1 MSQPV
6 QPTTGETTAD
16 PVLDEVP
23 EPTAADLADLA
34 LHDPAVD
41 DPELVESVRGARA
54 RDAESRDGESGGATA
69 DVSPVPGSGLET
81 DDSLDTFAMGEEI
94 PAGLLEDAGSLDQEG
109 SLTAVVAGDAD
120 SGDLADIDAENLDLG
135 RDTGTDDPDAFLDDA
150 ESEAVAYGEG
160 DVDRGA
166 YDENGVAGP
175 LNPDADPEP
184 LGFDGPVPDESDPTV
199 LDTSGANSGAD
210 GPPGTP
216 DFLASAAG
224 DTAADPYLTGDSP
237 SGAELGGGRVLAAD
251 GEADGTVAEA
261 AVALDAADGSDE
273 EDPVAEF
280 RRVLRGKPGDWYVV
294 HTYSGMEN
302 RVRANLENR
311 ITSLNMEDYIF
322 EVQVPE
328 EEVDEIKN
336 GQRKRVRRNVL
347 PGYLLVRMDLTDQSW
362 SAVRNTPQVT
372 GFVGQ
377 SHQPLPLSFD
387 EVEKML
393 MPAVEKAARGG
404 VAVRPQTS
412 VLDYETG
419 DSVMVVEGPF
429 ASLHATI
436 TEINADAQKVRGLVE
451 IFGRETPVELS
462 FSQIQKL

>member
-6 QPTTGETTAD
+6 QPTGAD
-16 PVLDEVP
+16 ARLDDVDGPSDSEI
-23 EPTAADLADLA
+23 LAM
-34 LHDPAVD
+34 
-41 DPELVESVRGARA
+41 
-54 RDAESRDGESGGATA
+54 DAESRDAESSGSSA
-69 DVSPVPGSGLET
+69 DVSPVPGSGAET
-81 DDSLDTFAMGEEI
+81 DDSLDTFAMGEEV
-94 PAGLLEDAGSLDQEG
+94 PAGLLEDVGDLGEVG
-109 SLTAVVAGDAD
+109 SLTTAVEGDPD
-120 SGDLADIDAENLDLG
+120 TGDLEDVDSEDRDRG
-135 RDTGTDDPDAFLDDA
+135 RDTGTDDEADEYLDDG
-150 ESEAVAYGEG
+150 ERLAVAYGEG
-160 DVDRGA
+160 DVSQGA
-166 YDENGVAGP
+166 FGANGVAGYV
-175 LNPDADPEP
+175 NPDADPEP
-184 LGFDGPVPDESDPTV
+184 LDLDGPAPDESDPTV
-199 LDTSGANSGAD
+199 T
-210 GPPGTP
+210 GPTRDEAGVEDPFGTP
-216 DFLASAAG
+216 GFLREAAG
-224 DTAADPYLTGDSP
+224 DTAADPYLEGDTP
-237 SGAELGGGRVLAAD
+237 SSSELGAGRVLAED
-251 GEADGTVAEA
+251 GVGPTGSVAEGVQAADAAGGGAENGDDA
-261 AVALDAADGSDE
+261 AVDALE
-273 EDPVAEF
+273 EF
-280 RRVLRGKPGDWYVV
+280 RRVLRSKPGDWYVV

-347 PGYLLVRMDLTDQSW
+347 PGYLLVRMELTDQSW
-362 SAVRNTPQVT
+362 AAVRNTPQVT

-393 MPAVEKAARGG
+393 APAVEKAARGASG
-404 VAVRPQTS
+404 APTRPPTS

-436 TEINADAQKVRGLVE
+436 TEINGDAQKVRGLVE

>member
-1 MSQPV
+1 VSQPV
-6 QPTTGETTAD
+6 QPTSGETAGN
-16 PVLDEVP
+16 PLLDDVA
-23 EPTAADLADLA
+23 EPTAAELADLA
-34 LHDPAVD
+34 RD
-41 DPELVESVRGARA
+41 EES
-54 RDAESRDGESGGATA
+54 RDAESSGSSA

-81 DDSLDTFAMGEEI
+81 DDSLDTFAVGEEV
-94 PAGLLEDAGSLDQEG
+94 PAGLLEDVGSLDEEG
-109 SLTAVVAGDAD
+109 SLTAVVSGDPD
-120 SGDLADIDAENLDLG
+120 TGDLADINAEDG
-135 RDTGTDDPDAFLDDA
+135 SYGSGTGTDDPDAYLDDS
-150 ESEAVAYGEG
+150 ESLAVAYAEG
-160 DVDRGA
+160 DVDSGA
-166 YDENGVAGP
+166 FDENGVAGR

-184 LGFDGPVPDESDPTV
+184 LNFDGAAPDESDPTV
-199 LDTSGANSGAD
+199 TGSTRSEAGTSAGF
-210 GPPGTP
+210 GTAE
-216 DFLASAAG
+216 FLGEAAG
-224 DTAADPYLTGDSP
+224 DTAADPYLSGDEP
-237 SGAELGGGRVLAAD
+237 TNAELGGGRVLAEDPA
-251 GEADGTVAEA
+251 GATGSVAEA
-261 AVALDAADGSDE
+261 VDGLVLDESGEPE
-273 EDPVAEF
+273 EDPVEEF
-280 RRVLRGKPGDWYVV
+280 RRVLRAKPGDWYVV

-336 GQRKRVRRNVL
+336 GQRKHVRRNVL
-347 PGYLLVRMDLTDQSW
+347 PGYLLVRMELTDQSW

-377 SHQPLPLSFD
+377 SHQPLPLSHA

-393 MPAVEKAARGG
+393 APAVEKAAHPGSASRT
-404 VAVRPQTS
+404 QTT

-436 TEINADAQKVRGLVE
+436 TEINGDAQKVRGLVE

>member
-1 MSQPV
+1 MSQPD
-6 QPTTGETTAD
+6 QPSTGETTAD
-16 PVLDEVP
+16 PVLDGVP
-23 EPTAADLADLA
+23 EPTAADLADSA
-34 LHDPAVD
+34 LLESD
-41 DPELVESVRGARA
+41 LV
-54 RDAESRDGESGGATA
+54 RDAESRDAESGGATA
-69 DVSPVPGSGLET
+69 DVSPIPGSGLET
-81 DDSLDTFAMGEEI
+81 DDSLDTFAMGEEV

-109 SLTAVVAGDAD
+109 SLTAVVGGDAD
-120 SGDLADIDAENLDLG
+120 TGDLADLNSEDLDLG
-135 RDTGTDDPDAFLDDA
+135 RDTGTDDPDAFLDDS
-150 ESEAVAYGEG
+150 EREAVAYGEG

-166 YDENGVAGP
+166 YAENGVAGP

-199 LDTSGANSGAD
+199 QDTSAANSGAD
-210 GPPGTP
+210 GPAGTP
-216 DFLASAAG
+216 EFLESAAG

-237 SGAELGGGRVLAAD
+237 SGAELGGGRVLADD
-251 GEADGTVAEA
+251 GAADGTVAEA
-261 AVALDAADGSDE
+261 ADAVEAAEEAGE

-280 RRVLRGKPGDWYVV
+280 RRVLRAKPGDWYVV

-311 ITSLNMEDYIF
+311 ITSLNMEDFIF

-404 VAVRPQTS
+404 VAIRPQTS

-436 TEINADAQKVRGLVE
+436 TEINGDAQKVRGLVE